1 MCRED
6 KERSGS
12 QGDGRGHQVVSG
24 MVHDALFLDR
34 IRHAQT

>member
-1 MCRED
+1 MRRED

-12 QGDGRGHQVVSG
+12 QEDGRGRLADLG
-24 MVHDALFLDR
+24 MMHNVLFLDR